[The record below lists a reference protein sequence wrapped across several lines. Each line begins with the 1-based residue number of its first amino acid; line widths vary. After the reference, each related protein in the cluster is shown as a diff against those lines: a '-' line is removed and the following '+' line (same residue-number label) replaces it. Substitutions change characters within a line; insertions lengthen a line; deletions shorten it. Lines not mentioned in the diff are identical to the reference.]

1 MSHKCIFGLAGFS
14 NSGKT
19 TLALSLI
26 KVFRKKGYSLGTI
39 KHAHH
44 NFNIDK
50 PGKDS
55 WKHREAGSQE
65 IIVSSSKRIAHIIEH
80 DNDQDTN
87 LSELISLQKN
97 KDIILVEG
105 FKKEKI
111 PKIEVWRENE
121 NREIISLYDKNIFA
135 IATDNIENKELKNLE
150 KKILDSQTQMKE
162 IVANAA
168 IKEVKSDMILG
179 LGSGSTAALMIKS
192 LADEIRSGKLQNIKG
207 VATSFQSEVLAL
219 ELDIPLIDLASV
231 SQIDLAIDGADE
243 VDPGFQLIK
252 GGGACHV
259 REKLVASKA
268 NQLLIVVD
276 ETKLVQ
282 NLNQSFPLPVEVLP
296 NAWKQV
302 QEVISEMNGS
312 SSLRMA
318 IKKAGPVVTDQGN
331 LILDVLFNDGIKNP
345 KDIEMTI
352 NNIPGVLE
360 NGLFV
365 DLTDK
370 VLVGKIEDNVP
381 VVYSPS
387 RAS

>member
-1 MSHKCIFGLAGFS
+1 MKC
-14 NSGKT
+14 
-19 TLALSLI
+19 
-26 KVFRKKGYSLGTI
+26 
-39 KHAHH
+39 
-44 NFNIDK
+44 
-50 PGKDS
+50 
-55 WKHREAGSQE
+55 
-65 IIVSSSKRIAHIIEH
+65 
-80 DNDQDTN
+80 
-87 LSELISLQKN
+87 
-97 KDIILVEG
+97 
-105 FKKEKI
+105 
-111 PKIEVWRENE
+111 
-121 NREIISLYDKNIFA
+121 
-135 IATDNIENKELKNLE
+135 
-150 KKILDSQTQMKE
+150 
-162 IVANAA
+162 
-168 IKEVKSDMILG
+168 
-179 LGSGSTAALMIKS
+179 
-192 LADEIRSGKLQNIKG
+192 SGKLQNIRG

-219 ELDIPLIDLASV
+219 ELNIPLIDLASV

-243 VDPGFQLIK
+243 VDTGFQLIK

-268 NQLLIVVD
+268 DKLLIVVD

-318 IKKAGPVVTDQGN
+318 TKKAGPVVTDQGN

-345 KDIEMTI
+345 KDVEMKI

-365 DLTDK
+365 DLADK
-370 VLVGKIEDNVP
+370 VLVGKIEDNIP
-381 VVYSPS
+381 MVYSPS

>member
-1 MSHKCIFGLAGFS
+1 
-14 NSGKT
+14 
-19 TLALSLI
+19 
-26 KVFRKKGYSLGTI
+26 
-39 KHAHH
+39 
-44 NFNIDK
+44 
-50 PGKDS
+50 
-55 WKHREAGSQE
+55 
-65 IIVSSSKRIAHIIEH
+65 
-80 DNDQDTN
+80 
-87 LSELISLQKN
+87 
-97 KDIILVEG
+97 
-105 FKKEKI
+105 
-111 PKIEVWRENE
+111 
-121 NREIISLYDKNIFA
+121 
-135 IATDNIENKELKNLE
+135 
-150 KKILDSQTQMKE
+150 MKQ
-162 IVANAA
+162 IVADAA
-168 IKEVKSDMILG
+168 IKEVQSEMILG

-192 LADEIRSGKLQNIKG
+192 LADEIRSGKLKNIKG

-268 NQLLIVVD
+268 NKLLIVVD

-302 QEVISEMNGS
+302 QELISGMNGNS
-312 SSLRMA
+312 TLRMA
-318 IKKAGPVVTDQGN
+318 TKKAGPVVTDQGN
-331 LILDVLFNDGIKNP
+331 LILDVLFHDGIRNP
-345 KDIEMTI
+345 KHTEMSI

-365 DLTDK
+365 DLADK
-370 VLVGKIEDNVP
+370 VLVGKIDNGIP

-387 RAS
+387 KVD

>member
-1 MSHKCIFGLAGFS
+1 M
-14 NSGKT
+14 
-19 TLALSLI
+19 
-26 KVFRKKGYSLGTI
+26 
-39 KHAHH
+39 
-44 NFNIDK
+44 
-50 PGKDS
+50 
-55 WKHREAGSQE
+55 
-65 IIVSSSKRIAHIIEH
+65 
-80 DNDQDTN
+80 
-87 LSELISLQKN
+87 
-97 KDIILVEG
+97 
-105 FKKEKI
+105 
-111 PKIEVWRENE
+111 
-121 NREIISLYDKNIFA
+121 
-135 IATDNIENKELKNLE
+135 
-150 KKILDSQTQMKE
+150 DSQTQMKQV
-162 IVANAA
+162 VADAA
-168 IKEVKSDMILG
+168 IREVKSDMILG

-192 LADEIRSGKLQNIKG
+192 LADEMRSGKLQNIRG

-268 NQLLIVVD
+268 NKLLIVVD

-302 QEVISEMNGS
+302 QDILTEMNGKS
-312 SSLRMA
+312 TLRMA
-318 IKKAGPVVTDQGN
+318 TKKAGPIVTDQGN

-345 KDIEMTI
+345 KDFEMII

-365 DLTDK
+365 DITDK
-370 VLVGKIEDNVP
+370 VLVGKIENNIP
-381 VVYSPS
+381 VVHSLS
-387 RAS
+387 KVG

>member
-1 MSHKCIFGLAGFS
+1 M
-14 NSGKT
+14 
-19 TLALSLI
+19 
-26 KVFRKKGYSLGTI
+26 
-39 KHAHH
+39 
-44 NFNIDK
+44 
-50 PGKDS
+50 
-55 WKHREAGSQE
+55 
-65 IIVSSSKRIAHIIEH
+65 
-80 DNDQDTN
+80 
-87 LSELISLQKN
+87 
-97 KDIILVEG
+97 
-105 FKKEKI
+105 
-111 PKIEVWRENE
+111 
-121 NREIISLYDKNIFA
+121 
-135 IATDNIENKELKNLE
+135 
-150 KKILDSQTQMKE
+150 DSQTQMKQA
-162 IVANAA
+162 VADAA
-168 IKEVKSDMILG
+168 IREVKSDMILG

-192 LADEIRSGKLQNIKG
+192 LADEIRSGKLQNIRG

-252 GGGACHV
+252 GGGACQV
-259 REKLVASKA
+259 REKLVAFKA

-282 NLNQSFPLPVEVLP
+282 KLNQSFPLPIEVLP
-296 NAWKQV
+296 NAWKQI

-345 KDIEMTI
+345 KEIEMKI

-387 RAS
+387 RSS